1 MTAKIVTANR
11 LTDGAVVYLTA
22 GDGWSEWV
30 GEARIAASE
39 EESAAILALAE
50 RPQQRVRVV
59 GPYLMEV
66 AEEGGKP
73 RPVSNRE
80 IIRAEGPTVR
90 SDLGKQAVRAK
101 RAEEGNHVP
110 I

>member
-1 MTAKIVTANR
+1 MSANIVTANR
-11 LTDGAVVYLTA
+11 LSDGAVVYLTV

-30 GEARIAASE
+30 AEARVAASDE
-39 EESAAILALAE
+39 ASAAILALAD
-50 RPQQRVRVV
+50 RPEQRVRVV

-66 AEEGGKP
+66 TEESGTP

-80 IIRAEGPTVR
+80 IIRAAGPTVR
-90 SDLGKQAVRAK
+90 RDLGKQAVRAE
-101 RAEEGNHVP
+101 RAEEGHDVQ